1 VGRLGTQKDVHMDYR
16 HARAAIDGWRE
27 RLDRQF
33 STGTADQQTIRAVFV
48 LWLVAFFLK
57 HAGSGWD
64 VAWHFR
70 YVFGALE
77 PPHWLNMLG
86 NTIAI
91 GLIIFQ
97 TMTGKAVE
105 RNGFLVMQGAFVVF
119 LIHMPLD
126 VLNHYLFGLDVTVW
140 SPTHVLG
147 FAATTVM
154 MAGLLYSWLK
164 LAEPGRWRLVIA
176 LLCWAFLLDD
186 VMYMLSQQEYGV
198 IALAAYAHGV
208 TTASPELL
216 AQAGRNPEQFV
227 EGGIPHWVYPIWM
240 VLTSTTVL
248 LAARR
253 FQGWRWTATTVV
265 LIYFAYRVLGW
276 ILLNAFGFPVSFL
289 PAMLLPAAFVIDIAV
304 NQRWSVLV
312 TALALVM
319 TIYPFAVLIG
329 RYTLMPEF
337 ALATAPITLLALCGG
352 MAAADWWRRR
362 SDKIAMQAV

>member
-1 VGRLGTQKDVHMDYR
+1 MDYR
-16 HARAAIDGWRE
+16 TARAAIHDWRE

-33 STGTADQQTIRAVFV
+33 STSVGEQPTIRAVFV
-48 LWLVAFFLK
+48 LWLVAFFFK

-77 PPHWLNMLG
+77 PPHWLNMAG
-86 NTIAI
+86 NTLAIA
-91 GLIIFQ
+91 LIIFQ

-140 SPTHVLG
+140 SPTHMLG

-164 LAEPGRWRLVIA
+164 LAEPGCWRLVVA
-176 LLCWAFLLDD
+176 LLCWSFLLDD

-216 AQAGRNPEQFV
+216 AQAGRNPKQFV

-240 VLTSTTVL
+240 LLTSTAVL
-248 LAARR
+248 LTARR
-253 FQGWRWTATTVV
+253 NLGWRWTATTVA
-265 LIYFAYRVLGW
+265 LIYLAYRVIGW
-276 ILLNAFGFPVSFL
+276 ILLSTFGFPVSFI
-289 PAMLLPAAFVIDIAV
+289 PAMLLLMAFVIDMAV
-304 NQRWSVLV
+304 SQRWSPLV
-312 TALALVM
+312 TALALVA
-319 TIYPFAVLIG
+319 TIYA
-329 RYTLMPEF
+329 
-337 ALATAPITLLALCGG
+337 
-352 MAAADWWRRR
+352 
-362 SDKIAMQAV
+362 

>member
-1 VGRLGTQKDVHMDYR
+1 MDYR
-16 HARAAIDGWRE
+16 IMRAAIHDWRE

-33 STGTADQQTIRAVFV
+33 STSAADQQTIRAVFV

-77 PPHWLNMLG
+77 PPHWLNMVG
-86 NTIAI
+86 NLIAI
-91 GLIIFQ
+91 ALIIFQ
-97 TMTGKAVE
+97 TMTGKAIE

-140 SPTHVLG
+140 SPTHMLG

-164 LAEPGRWRLVIA
+164 LAEPGGWRLVIG

-186 VMYMLSQQEYGV
+186 AMYMLSQQEYGV

-240 VLTSTTVL
+240 LLTSTAVL

-253 FQGWRWTATTVV
+253 IQGWRWIATTVA
-265 LIYFAYRVLGW
+265 LIYLVYRVIGW
-276 ILLNAFGFPVSFL
+276 ILLSTFGFPISFI
-289 PAMLLPAAFVIDIAV
+289 PAMVLLIAFVADLAV
-304 NQRWSVLV
+304 SRRWNALV
-312 TALALVM
+312 TALALVAI
-319 TIYPFAVLIG
+319 TYPSAVLIG
-329 RYTLMPEF
+329 SYTLMPEF
-337 ALATAPITLLALCGG
+337 AFATAPIVLLALWGG
-352 MAAADWWRRR
+352 LATADWWRRR
-362 SDKIAMQAV
+362 SGKIAMQAV

>member
-1 VGRLGTQKDVHMDYR
+1 MNHRTVS
-16 HARAAIDGWRE
+16 AAIRDLRE

-33 STGTADQQTIRAVFV
+33 SISAADQQPIRAVFL

-77 PPHWLNMLG
+77 APHWLNMIG

-91 GLIIFQ
+91 ALIIFQ

-126 VLNHYLFGLDVTVW
+126 VLNHYVFGLDVTVW
-140 SPTHVLG
+140 SPTHMLG

-154 MAGLLYSWLK
+154 MGGLLYSWAK
-164 LAEPGRWRLVIA
+164 LAVPGRGRLVFA

-186 VMYMLSQQEYGV
+186 AIFMLSQQEYGV
-198 IALAAYAHGV
+198 IALAAYARGA
-208 TTASPELL
+208 TTASPALL
-216 AQAGRNPEQFV
+216 AQAGNSPAQFV

-240 VLTSTTVL
+240 LLTSTAVL

-253 FQGWRWTATTVV
+253 QLGWRWTATTVA
-265 LIYFAYRVLGW
+265 LIYLAYRVTGW
-276 ILLNAFGFPVSFL
+276 VLLSTFSFPVSFI
-289 PAMLLPAAFVIDIAV
+289 PVMLLLVAFVVDIAV
-304 NQRWSVLV
+304 SRRWSALL
-312 TALALVM
+312 TALALVVI
-319 TIYPFAVLIG
+319 IYPFAALIG
-329 RYTLMPEF
+329 SYTLMPEF
-337 ALATAPITLLALCGG
+337 AFATAPIVLLALWGG
-352 MAAADWWRRR
+352 MAMADWWRRR
-362 SDKIAMQAV
+362 SGKIAMQAA

>member
-1 VGRLGTQKDVHMDYR
+1 MNYR
-16 HARAAIDGWRE
+16 TANAAIHDLHE

-33 STGTADQQTIRAVFV
+33 STSTTDQPTIRAVFV
-48 LWLVAFFLK
+48 LWLIAFFFK

-77 PPHWLNMLG
+77 PPHWLNMVG

-140 SPTHVLG
+140 SPTHILG

-164 LAEPGRWRLVIA
+164 LAEPVRWRLVIA
-176 LLCWAFLLDD
+176 LLCWSFLLDD
-186 VMYMLSQQEYGV
+186 VMYVLSQQEYGV

-216 AQAGRNPEQFV
+216 VQAGRNPEQFV
-227 EGGIPHWVYPIWM
+227 KGGIPDWVYPIWM
-240 VLTSTTVL
+240 LLTSTTVL

-253 FQGWRWTATTVV
+253 IQGWRWSATIVA
-265 LIYFAYRVLGW
+265 LIYLAYRVIGR
-276 ILLNAFGFPVSFL
+276 ILLGAFGFPVSFI
-289 PAMLLPAAFVIDIAV
+289 PAMLLLVALVIDMAV
-304 NQRWSVLV
+304 IQ
-312 TALALVM
+312 
-319 TIYPFAVLIG
+319 
-329 RYTLMPEF
+329 
-337 ALATAPITLLALCGG
+337 
-352 MAAADWWRRR
+352 
-362 SDKIAMQAV
+362 

>member
-1 VGRLGTQKDVHMDYR
+1 MGYR
-16 HARAAIDGWRE
+16 TASAAIRGWRD
-27 RLDRQF
+27 RFDRQF
-33 STGTADQQTIRAVFV
+33 STSAGDQQTIRAMFM
-48 LWLVAFFLK
+48 LWLVAFFFK

-77 PPHWLNMLG
+77 PPHWLNMVG

-91 GLIIFQ
+91 GLIILQ

-140 SPTHVLG
+140 SPTHMLG
-147 FAATTVM
+147 FAATTAM

-164 LAEPGRWRLVIA
+164 LSEPGRWRLLIA
-176 LLCWAFLLDD
+176 LLCWSFLLDD

-216 AQAGRNPEQFV
+216 AQAGRNPKQFV

-240 VLTSTTVL
+240 LLTSTGVL
-248 LAARR
+248 LTARR
-253 FQGWRWTATTVV
+253 IQAWCWTATAVA
-265 LIYFAYRVLGW
+265 LIYLAYRVIGW
-276 ILLNAFGFPVSFL
+276 ILLFTFGFPVSFI
-289 PAMLLPAAFVIDIAV
+289 PAMLLLVAFVIDLASS
-304 NQRWSVLV
+304 RHWSALM
-312 TALALVM
+312 TALALVA
-319 TIYPFAVLIG
+319 IVYPLAALIG
-329 RYTLMPEF
+329 SYTLMPEF
-337 ALATAPITLLALCGG
+337 ALETAPIVLLALWGG
-352 MAAADWWRRR
+352 LAAADWWQRR
-362 SDKIAMQAV
+362 SSKIAIQAV

>member
-1 VGRLGTQKDVHMDYR
+1 MNYR
-16 HARAAIDGWRE
+16 
-27 RLDRQF
+27 RLDAATQAWRDRLNHQF
-33 STGTADQQTIRAVFV
+33 GTGEADQQTIRIIFI
-48 LWLVAFFLK
+48 LWLVAFLLK
-57 HAGSGWD
+57 HSGSAWD

-77 PPHWLNMLG
+77 PPHWLNLVG
-86 NTIAI
+86 NTLAI

-105 RNGFLVMQGAFVVF
+105 RTGFLVLQGAFVVF

-140 SPTHVLG
+140 SPTHILG

-154 MAGLLYSWLK
+154 MGGLLYSWLK

-186 VMYMLSQQEYGV
+186 VMFMLSQQEYGV
-198 IALAAYAHGV
+198 IALDAYAKGL

-227 EGGIPHWVYPIWM
+227 QGGIPAWVYPVWL
-240 VLTSTTVL
+240 VLTSTAVL

-253 FQGWRWTATTVV
+253 LQGWRWSATSVA
-265 LIYFAYRVLGW
+265 LIYLAYRVIGRVLLG
-276 ILLNAFGFPVSFL
+276 AFDFPVSFI
-289 PAMLLPAAFVIDIAV
+289 PPMILPAALALDLAV
-304 NQRWSVLV
+304 GWRWSALS
-312 TALALVM
+312 TALALVGIFYTSAM
-319 TIYPFAVLIG
+319 LID
-329 RYTLMPEF
+329 RYTLMPNF
-337 ALATAPITLLALCGG
+337 VPATAPLVFLVLWGGLAS
-352 MAAADWWRRR
+352 ADWWRRR
-362 SDKIAMQAV
+362 GGKIAMQAV

>member
-1 VGRLGTQKDVHMDYR
+1 MDYR
-16 HARAAIDGWRE
+16 NASAAIQAWRE

-33 STGTADQQTIRAVFV
+33 STSAADQQTIRVIFV

-77 PPHWLNMLG
+77 PPHWLNMVG
-86 NTIAI
+86 NLIAI
-91 GLIIFQ
+91 ALIIFQ
-97 TMTGKAVE
+97 TMTGRAVE
-105 RNGFLVMQGAFVVF
+105 RNGFLVLQGAFVVF

-140 SPTHVLG
+140 SPTHMLG

-154 MAGLLYSWLK
+154 MGGLLYSWLK
-164 LAEPGRWRLVIA
+164 QAEPGRWRLVIA

-227 EGGIPHWVYPIWM
+227 EGGIPHWIYPIWM
-240 VLTSTTVL
+240 LLTSTAVL
-248 LAARR
+248 LTARR
-253 FQGWRWTATTVV
+253 TLGWRWAATTVA
-265 LIYFAYRVLGW
+265 LIYIAYRVIGW
-276 ILLNAFGFPVSFL
+276 VLLSTFVFPVSFI
-289 PAMLLPAAFVIDIAV
+289 PAMLLLVAFEIDMAV
-304 NQRWSVLV
+304 SRRWSALV
-312 TALALVM
+312 TALVLVAS
-319 TIYPFAVLIG
+319 IYPFAALIG
-329 RYTLMPEF
+329 TYALMPEF
-337 ALATAPITLLALCGG
+337 ALETAPIVLLALWGG
-352 MAAADWWRRR
+352 LAAADWWRRR
-362 SDKIAMQAV
+362 SGKIAMQAV